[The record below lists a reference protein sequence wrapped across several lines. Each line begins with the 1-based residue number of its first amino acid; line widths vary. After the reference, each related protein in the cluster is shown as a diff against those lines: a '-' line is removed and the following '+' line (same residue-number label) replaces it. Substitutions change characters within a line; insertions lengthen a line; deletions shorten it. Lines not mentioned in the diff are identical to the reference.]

1 MAPKRHRLPLL
12 PSGPGGFHGLSP
24 HRTGHPAKNTRFSSL
39 YDSMIYING
48 VPVGIRTRDLQ
59 LRRLTLYPA
68 ELQAQ
73 DPEQRKYSTLRMELS
88 PMDDTLY
95 MKEAL
100 KEAEK
105 AFQKGE
111 IPVGAVMVRSG
122 EIIGR
127 GSNNRSLEDS
137 PLGHAEIVAMQ
148 HASKVLDNWR
158 FDDCVLY
165 VTLEPC
171 VMCAGAM
178 VQSRLGTLVY
188 GASDPK
194 AGAVGSLYNIL
205 RDPRMYHRC
214 VVRSGILKDECAEL
228 LRIFFQK
235 RRT

>member
-1 MAPKRHRLPLL
+1 
-12 PSGPGGFHGLSP
+12 
-24 HRTGHPAKNTRFSSL
+24 
-39 YDSMIYING
+39 
-48 VPVGIRTRDLQ
+48 
-59 LRRLTLYPA
+59 
-68 ELQAQ
+68 
-73 DPEQRKYSTLRMELS
+73 
-88 PMDDTLY
+88 MDDTLY

-100 KEAEK
+100 KEAQK
-105 AFQKGE
+105 ALQNGE
-111 IPVGAVMVRSG
+111 IPIGAIIVRNG

-127 GSNNRSLEDS
+127 GSNGRSLEES
-137 PLGHAEIVAMQ
+137 PLGHAEIIAMLD
-148 HASKVLDNWR
+148 ASKKLKNWR
-158 FDDCVLY
+158 FDDCTLY

-194 AGAVGSLYNIL
+194 GGAVGSLYNIL

-235 RRT
+235 RRAERV

>member
-1 MAPKRHRLPLL
+1 
-12 PSGPGGFHGLSP
+12 
-24 HRTGHPAKNTRFSSL
+24 
-39 YDSMIYING
+39 
-48 VPVGIRTRDLQ
+48 
-59 LRRLTLYPA
+59 
-68 ELQAQ
+68 
-73 DPEQRKYSTLRMELS
+73 
-88 PMDDTLY
+88 MDDILY
-95 MKEAL
+95 MREAL

-105 AFQKGE
+105 ALQKGD
-111 IPVGAVMVRSG
+111 IPVGAIMVRNND
-122 EIIGR
+122 IIGR
-127 GSNNRSLEDS
+127 GSNKRSLENS

-148 HASKVLDNWR
+148 DASKVLNNWR
-158 FDDCVLY
+158 FDDCTLY

-178 VQSRLGTLVY
+178 VQTRLGTLVY

-214 VVRSGILKDECAEL
+214 IVRSGILKDECAEL

>member
-1 MAPKRHRLPLL
+1 
-12 PSGPGGFHGLSP
+12 
-24 HRTGHPAKNTRFSSL
+24 
-39 YDSMIYING
+39 
-48 VPVGIRTRDLQ
+48 
-59 LRRLTLYPA
+59 
-68 ELQAQ
+68 
-73 DPEQRKYSTLRMELS
+73 MELS

-214 VVRSGILKDECAEL
+214 VVRSGILKEECAEL

-235 RRT
+235 RRKKEA